1 MGNAAVVLYLTLQL
15 MQETEASVVN
25 CIPRKTVKYQ
35 TGNIKTFM
43 KQELSNVSTLLV
55 NEETDT
61 LFVGGRDAVFALDL
75 NNVSRE
81 IAREYW
87 FATQER
93 QLECIHRGKD
103 KIRCQNYILFL
114 HKINDSS
121 LYVCGTNA
129 YHPACDHMV
138 VHKTNIS
145 LQGKAEDSRG
155 KCPFEPTL
163 KFASAFVDGAFYS
176 ATSNNF
182 LGTEPIILRSMR
194 NPVRTEFKTSWL
206 NEPRFVDME
215 VVQES
220 ESNPNGDDDKIYVFF
235 TETAVEFEFFDK
247 LLVSR
252 IARICKG
259 DLGGKRILQRRWTS
273 FLKSRLSCSI
283 PELNFHFNIIQDI
296 FLLRRTD
303 WQESVFYGIFF
314 QQWGRLDISAVCAYN
329 MKNIQEVFSKGS
341 YKGPVTVE
349 PSHVKWVVYRG
360 EVPVPRPG
368 ACIDNF
374 ARSIGYNTSSDLPD
388 KVLQFVR
395 DHPLMDNS
403 VNPVGNRPVLLKRG
417 SNYTRIVVDRVTGL
431 DKQTY
436 DVMFLATAD
445 GYLHKAF
452 NWDGEMFIVEE
463 LQLFPSAEPVQSL
476 QLSSKKG
483 MLYAGSQSR
492 VVQLPVSACHQYK
505 QCLDCVLA
513 RDPYCAWA
521 QSAARCVRLAN
532 ETRDLKEQPIFSTR
546 AHVFQIDPATKRN
559 WIPASKHALTVS
571 YFYDA
576 TRNVYRIISVGGTK
590 AIINSTITPNM
601 TFTKTSQKFGQWADS
616 RANTV
621 YGLGFASEQHL
632 SQFAEKFQEVKEA
645 ARLAREKSQDKTEL
659 TNPALSLTSHQVLP
673 SPIISSNG
681 PGEDKLFRSQ
691 SADVEITTEKE
702 RLKKMLSEGSVSE
715 VQWEAEFFSLQDNNS
730 KLVAALHEANANV
743 DQWKKQL
750 AAYQEETET
759 LRQRVAELE
768 SQGAP
773 DSAAENSKEDLSQ
786 TLEELEL
793 LIKTKDEEIQML
805 KSQKCSRWE
814 AEGEREETLQKLQE
828 LETRNAELERR
839 LHLAEQTLAESLAER
854 EKMQSEVIKV
864 AEIMDVKI
872 FELSEIRQG
881 LAKLVESN

>member
-1 MGNAAVVLYLTLQL
+1 MGNAAVVIYLILQL

-138 VHKTNIS
+138 VHKTNIT

-463 LQLFPSAEPVQSL
+463 LQLFPSPEPVQSL

-532 ETRDLKEQPIFSTR
+532 ETRDLKNLIQSVKYGDASSCRSVENTARKRPFIRGNNVHLKCAPLSNLARVVWKFNGSRLQAEDSKYLLYDGGIVIFNVTMDE
-546 AHVFQIDPATKRN
+546 AG
-559 WIPASKHALTVS
+559 
-571 YFYDA
+571 FYDCLSVEKAKGREFLITVASYVLYAQQKSDHARVSAA
-576 TRNVYRIISVGGTK
+576 TNALNGT
-590 AIINSTITPNM
+590 ADGNFMSSLPTP
-601 TFTKTSQKFGQWADS
+601 
-616 RANTV
+616 V
-621 YGLGFASEQHL
+621 L
-632 SQFAEKFQEVKEA
+632 KEA
-645 ARLAREKSQDKTEL
+645 AKQKSLDSQKEKLILKLLGATFALLFSFLLVWNFYKGHLPLPAKGETVSSAAKADCSGSAGLAAEGAGCVRKS
-659 TNPALSLTSHQVLP
+659 
-673 SPIISSNG
+673 
-681 PGEDKLFRSQ
+681 
-691 SADVEITTEKE
+691 SAT
-702 RLKKMLSEGSVSE
+702 R
-715 VQWEAEFFSLQDNNS
+715 AN
-730 KLVAALHEANANV
+730 VAASAN
-743 DQWKKQL
+743 
-750 AAYQEETET
+750 E
-759 LRQRVAELE
+759 
-768 SQGAP
+768 
-773 DSAAENSKEDLSQ
+773 
-786 TLEELEL
+786 
-793 LIKTKDEEIQML
+793 
-805 KSQKCSRWE
+805 
-814 AEGEREETLQKLQE
+814 
-828 LETRNAELERR
+828 
-839 LHLAEQTLAESLAER
+839 
-854 EKMQSEVIKV
+854 
-864 AEIMDVKI
+864 
-872 FELSEIRQG
+872 
-881 LAKLVESN
+881 

>member
-1 MGNAAVVLYLTLQL
+1 MGCTAVLLYLVLQL
-15 MQETEASVVN
+15 IQETKASVVN
-25 CIPRKTVKYQ
+25 CIPRQTVKYQ
-35 TGNIKTFM
+35 TGSINTFM
-43 KQELSNVSTLLV
+43 KEGLSNVSTLLV
-55 NEETDT
+55 NEDANT

-75 NNVSRE
+75 NNISRE

-93 QLECIHRGKD
+93 QLECIPRGKD
-103 KIRCQNYILFL
+103 KIRCQNYILCL
-114 HKINDSS
+114 HKINDSD
-121 LYVCGTNA
+121 LHVCGTNA
-129 YHPACDHMV
+129 YYPTCDHMV
-138 VHKTNIS
+138 IHGTNIS
-145 LQGKAEDSRG
+145 LQGKAEESRG
-155 KCPFEPTL
+155 KCPFEPAQKHT
-163 KFASAFVDGAFYS
+163 SVFVDGEFYS

-206 NEPRFVDME
+206 NEPSFVNME
-215 VVQES
+215 IVHES
-220 ESNPNGDDDKIYVFF
+220 ESNPNGDDDKVYVFF
-235 TETAVEFEFFDK
+235 TKTAVEFEFYDK

-252 IARICKG
+252 IARICRG

-283 PELNFHFNIIQDI
+283 PELNFHFNIVQDI
-296 FLLRRTD
+296 FLLRRRKGLHMTKLCNAL
-303 WQESVFYGIFF
+303 S
-314 QQWGRLDISAVCAYN
+314 
-329 MKNIQEVFSKGS
+329 KVFSKGS

-349 PSHVKWVVYRG
+349 HSRVKWMVYRG
-360 EVPVPRPG
+360 EVPVPRLG
-368 ACIDNF
+368 ASIDNF
-374 ARSIGYNTSSDLPD
+374 ARSVGYNTSSDLPD

-403 VNPVGNRPVLLKRG
+403 VNPIGNRPVLLKRG
-417 SNYTRIVVDRVTGL
+417 SNYTWIGVDRATGL

-436 DVMFLATAD
+436 NVMFLGADD

-452 NWDGEMFIVEE
+452 NCDGEMFIVEE
-463 LQLFPSAEPVQSL
+463 LQLFLSPEPVQSL
-476 QLSSKKG
+476 RLSSEKG
-483 MLYAGSQSR
+483 MLYIGSPSR
-492 VVQLPVSACHQYK
+492 VVQVPASVCHRYK
-505 QCLDCVLA
+505 RCSDCLLA
-513 RDPYCAWA
+513 RHPYCARSR
-521 QSAARCVRLAN
+521 SAEECLLLAN
-532 ETRDLKEQPIFSTR
+532 QTAQTEEQPIFSTR

-659 TNPALSLTSHQVLP
+659 TNPALNITSHQVLP

-715 VQWEAEFFSLQDNNS
+715 VQWEAEFFSLQDNNN

-768 SQGAP
+768 SQGAH
-773 DSAAENSKEDLSQ
+773 DSSSENNKEELSQ

-793 LIKTKDEEIQML
+793 LIKAKDEEIQML
-805 KSQKCSRWE
+805 KSQKCGRWE

-828 LETRNAELERR
+828 LEARNAELERR
-839 LHLAEQTLAESLAER
+839 LHLAEQTLAETLAER
-854 EKMQSEVIKV
+854 EKIQNEVTKV

>member
-1 MGNAAVVLYLTLQL
+1 MGSAAVVVYLVLQL

-43 KQELSNVSTLLV
+43 KQGLSNVSTLLV
-55 NEETDT
+55 NEETNT

-75 NNVSRE
+75 NDISRE

-93 QLECIHRGKD
+93 QLECIRRGKD

-138 VHKTNIS
+138 IHKTNIS

-163 KFASAFVDGAFYS
+163 KYASAFVDGAFYS

-206 NEPRFVDME
+206 NEPSFVDME
-215 VVQES
+215 IVQES
-220 ESNPNGDDDKIYVFF
+220 ESHPNGDDDKIYVFF

-296 FLLRRTD
+296 FLLRSTD
-303 WQESVFYGIFF
+303 WQESIFYGIFF

-403 VNPVGNRPVLLKRG
+403 VNPIGNRPVLLKRG

-463 LQLFPSAEPVQSL
+463 LQLFPSPEPVQFL

-483 MLYAGSQSR
+483 MLYAGSQSQ
-492 VVQLPVSACHQYK
+492 VVQLPVAACHRYK

-513 RDPYCAWA
+513 RDPYCTWA
-521 QSAARCVRLAN
+521 QSAGECVRLAN
-532 ETRDLKEQPIFSTR
+532 QARDLKNLIQSVKYGDASSCLSVESRVRRWLFIRGNNVHLKCAPLSNLARVVWKFNGSRLQAEDSKYLLYDGGIVIFNATVDEAGFYDCLSVEKAKGREFLITVASYVLYVQQKTDQASVSASTR
-546 AHVFQIDPATKRN
+546 ALNGTADGS
-559 WIPASKHALTVS
+559 SKSSLPTPLLKEVAKQKLLDNQKEKLILKLLGAGFALLFSFLLVWNFYKGHLSLPGKGDTVS
-571 YFYDA
+571 SAAHADCSGSPVLAAEGSGCVRKSSA
-576 TRNVYRIISVGGTK
+576 TR
-590 AIINSTITPNM
+590 
-601 TFTKTSQKFGQWADS
+601 
-616 RANTV
+616 
-621 YGLGFASEQHL
+621 
-632 SQFAEKFQEVKEA
+632 
-645 ARLAREKSQDKTEL
+645 
-659 TNPALSLTSHQVLP
+659 
-673 SPIISSNG
+673 
-681 PGEDKLFRSQ
+681 
-691 SADVEITTEKE
+691 
-702 RLKKMLSEGSVSE
+702 
-715 VQWEAEFFSLQDNNS
+715 
-730 KLVAALHEANANV
+730 ANV
-743 DQWKKQL
+743 
-750 AAYQEETET
+750 
-759 LRQRVAELE
+759 
-768 SQGAP
+768 
-773 DSAAENSKEDLSQ
+773 SASANE
-786 TLEELEL
+786 
-793 LIKTKDEEIQML
+793 
-805 KSQKCSRWE
+805 
-814 AEGEREETLQKLQE
+814 
-828 LETRNAELERR
+828 
-839 LHLAEQTLAESLAER
+839 
-854 EKMQSEVIKV
+854 
-864 AEIMDVKI
+864 
-872 FELSEIRQG
+872 
-881 LAKLVESN
+881 

>member
-1 MGNAAVVLYLTLQL
+1 MGSAAVVVYLALQL

-35 TGNIKTFM
+35 TGFIKTFM
-43 KQELSNVSTLLV
+43 KQGLSNISTLLV
-55 NEETDT
+55 NEEADT

-75 NNVSRE
+75 NNISRE
-81 IAREYW
+81 IASEYW

-93 QLECIHRGKD
+93 QLECIRRGKD

-129 YHPACDHMV
+129 YHPTCDHMV
-138 VHKTNIS
+138 IHKTNIS

-163 KFASAFVDGAFYS
+163 KYASAFVDGAFYS

-194 NPVRTEFKTSWL
+194 KPVRTEFKASWL
-206 NEPRFVDME
+206 NEPSFVSME
-215 VVQES
+215 IVRES
-220 ESNPNGDDDKIYVFF
+220 ESNLNGDDDKIYVFF

-252 IARICKG
+252 IARVCKG
-259 DLGGKRILQRRWTS
+259 DLGGKRILQRRWTT

-395 DHPLMDNS
+395 DHPLMANS
-403 VNPVGNRPVLLKRG
+403 VNPIGNRPVLLKRG

-452 NWDGEMFIVEE
+452 SWDGEMFIVEE
-463 LQLFPSAEPVQSL
+463 LQLFPSPEPVQSL

-483 MLYAGSQSR
+483 MLYAGSQSQ

-521 QSAARCVRLAN
+521 QSTGECVRLAN
-532 ETRDLKEQPIFSTR
+532 ETRDLKNLIQSVKYGDASSCLSVENSVRKYLFIRGNNVHLKCAPLSNLARVVWKFNGSTLQAEDSKYLLYDGGIVIFNVTMDEAGFYDCLS
-546 AHVFQIDPATKRN
+546 VEKTKRREFL
-559 WIPASKHALTVS
+559 ITVASYVLYVQQKTDQASLSAATNRLNETADGSFKSSLPTPLLKGAAKEKSVDSQKEKLVLKLLGASFALLFCFLLAWNFYKGHLPLRGKGKTVS
-571 YFYDA
+571 STANADCSGSPGLATDGSGCVRKSSA
-576 TRNVYRIISVGGTK
+576 TRSNVS
-590 AIINSTITPNM
+590 AS
-601 TFTKTSQKFGQWADS
+601 
-616 RANTV
+616 AN
-621 YGLGFASEQHL
+621 E
-632 SQFAEKFQEVKEA
+632 
-645 ARLAREKSQDKTEL
+645 
-659 TNPALSLTSHQVLP
+659 
-673 SPIISSNG
+673 
-681 PGEDKLFRSQ
+681 
-691 SADVEITTEKE
+691 
-702 RLKKMLSEGSVSE
+702 
-715 VQWEAEFFSLQDNNS
+715 
-730 KLVAALHEANANV
+730 
-743 DQWKKQL
+743 
-750 AAYQEETET
+750 
-759 LRQRVAELE
+759 
-768 SQGAP
+768 
-773 DSAAENSKEDLSQ
+773 
-786 TLEELEL
+786 
-793 LIKTKDEEIQML
+793 
-805 KSQKCSRWE
+805 
-814 AEGEREETLQKLQE
+814 
-828 LETRNAELERR
+828 
-839 LHLAEQTLAESLAER
+839 
-854 EKMQSEVIKV
+854 
-864 AEIMDVKI
+864 
-872 FELSEIRQG
+872 
-881 LAKLVESN
+881 